1 MAMIDTVTRTT
12 PSLMTRVKDLIRS
25 NKEAYLVRIRR
36 NATVR
41 RLNSMTDRELADIGV
56 SRYNIYD
63 VAQDAAM
70 RG

>member
-1 MAMIDTVTRTT
+1 VAMIETTSRTAPT
-12 PSLMTRVKDLIRS
+12 ILARLKDLWRS
-25 NKEAYLVRIRR
+25 NRDAYIVRIRT

-41 RLNSMTDRELADIGV
+41 RLNSMTDRELSDIGV

-63 VAQDAAM
+63 VAEDAAR

>member
-1 MAMIDTVTRTT
+1 MAMIETTSRTA
-12 PSLMTRVKDLIRS
+12 PAFLGRLKDLWRT
-25 NKEAYLVRIRR
+25 NRDAYIVRIKT

-56 SRYNIYD
+56 SRYNIHD
-63 VAQDAAM
+63 VARDAAM

>member
-1 MAMIDTVTRTT
+1 MIETTSRTAPT
-12 PSLMTRVKDLIRS
+12 FFARLKDLWRS
-25 NKEAYLVRIRR
+25 NRDAYIVRIRT

-41 RLNSMTDRELADIGV
+41 RLNSMTDRELSDIGV

-63 VAQDAAM
+63 VAEDAAR